1 MDVLVHELDP
11 TDKTGWWNWTQWVV
25 HLGKSDLQHLS
36 TDEPELTVVADAVGQ
51 LIEDCVKGLDSARLE
66 VRRAL
71 KSVGK
76 SEQLREAKNENCDDE
91 HDD

>member
-66 VRRAL
+66 
-71 KSVGK
+71 

>member
-25 HLGKSDLQHLS
+25 HLGKSNLQHLS
-36 TDEPELTVVADAVGQ
+36 TDESELKVVADAVGQ
-51 LIEDCVKGLDSARLE
+51 LIEDCVKELDSARLE
-66 VRRAL
+66 
-71 KSVGK
+71 
-76 SEQLREAKNENCDDE
+76 SEQLREAENENCDDE

>member
-66 VRRAL
+66 
-71 KSVGK
+71 
-76 SEQLREAKNENCDDE
+76 SEKLREAKNENCDDE

>member
-1 MDVLVHELDP
+1 MDVLVHELHP

-25 HLGKSDLQHLS
+25 HLGKSNLQHLS
-36 TDEPELTVVADAVGQ
+36 TDEPELKVVADVVGQ

-66 VRRAL
+66 
-71 KSVGK
+71 